1 MVASH
6 RLAFPTRSMNRVE
19 RERELSGLALFV
31 LSLIG
36 ASELNFHTPTFD
48 RFIVH
53 ARPRTGRSGKHK

>member
-1 MVASH
+1 
-6 RLAFPTRSMNRVE
+6 MNRVE